1 MARPLAGIERR
12 LAEAEARQRQLE
24 TSAGGPV
31 EQDLADPNFAAQL
44 GLLND
49 ESKLIS
55 VLCTRRAAKS
65 FSLGKRF
72 VRTMRKHP
80 GCSCLYIGLTDKS
93 SERAIWKDVL
103 KVLDRRYGLGAKLLD
118 SKLTM
123 TLPNGSV
130 LYVMGMDRD
139 ETEREKLLGGK
150 YAEVGIDEAQSFS
163 IDLHSLVFDV
173 LKPAVADY
181 RGVIGL
187 YGTPGNLKRGTFY
200 DLTHDRDP
208 SAGPQRWLRDGFSG
222 HSWSTFDNPYMA
234 DKWREEI
241 AELKAANPL
250 IESTPGFQ
258 QNYLGRWVIDDS
270 KLVYR
275 YRVGRNDFNGTLPTY
290 LRGEWHFVLAID
302 LGYTDATSFTV
313 LAYHEHDRNLYV
325 LKSEKKPGMDLTD
338 VSEHAATLRTR
349 WPIEHTTID
358 GSNKQAVEE
367 MNMRHGLMATPA
379 DKREKAEFIDIMND
393 EFIQERI
400 KLGPDTEP
408 LKEEYGQ
415 LVWDERKLE
424 QRKRIEHPSC
434 ENHCADGTLYGWRWC
449 WQYLSEPLK
458 KPPPR
463 VGSPIWLAQE
473 QSRQEAE
480 LDAEAEAEF
489 RRNRNAQRDDFSEY
503 GGPEEDAW
511 PSE

>member
-1 MARPLAGIERR
+1 VARPFASIERR
-12 LAEAEARQRQLE
+12 LAEAEARQRKGE
-24 TSAGGPV
+24 TNDGGPV
-31 EQDLADPNFAAQL
+31 EQDLSDPNFAAQL
-44 GLLND
+44 GLLED
-49 ESKLIS
+49 ESKLLS

-103 KVLDRRYGLGAKLLD
+103 KVIDRRYALGAKLLD

-150 YAEVGIDEAQSFS
+150 YAEVGIDEAQSFT
-163 IDLHSLVFDV
+163 IDLHALVFDV

-187 YGTPGNLKRGTFY
+187 YGTPGNLKKGTFY

-208 SAGPQRWLRDGFSG
+208 SAGPQRWKRDGWSG

-234 DKWREEI
+234 EKWREEI
-241 AELKAANPL
+241 AELKAGNPL
-250 IESTPGFQ
+250 IEQTPGFQ
-258 QNYLGRWVIDDS
+258 QNYLGRWVVDDS

-275 YRVGRNDFNGTLPTY
+275 YRIGRNDFSGTLPAFP
-290 LRGEWHFVLAID
+290 RGEWHFVLAID

-313 LAYHEHDRNLYV
+313 LAYHDHDRTLYV
-325 LKSEKKPGMDLTD
+325 LTSHKRAGLDLTA
-338 VSEHAATLRTR
+338 VSEHAAELKQK

-367 MNMRHGLMATPA
+367 LNRRHGLQATPA

-400 KLGPDTEP
+400 KLSPDCEP
-408 LKEEYGQ
+408 LKEEYGG
-415 LVWDERKLE
+415 LVWDERQLE
-424 QRKRIEHPSC
+424 KRKRVEHPAC
-434 ENHCADGTLYGWRWC
+434 ENHCTDGTLYGWRWC

-458 KPPPR
+458 RPGPKP
-463 VGSPIWLAQE
+463 GSYQAQQE
-473 QSRQEAE
+473 QAQAVEAE
-480 LDAEAEAEF
+480 FERQQEAEF
-489 RRNRNAQRDDFSEY
+489 RRNREESRGDSERLPRAPDD
-503 GGPEEDAW
+503 W
-511 PSE
+511 V

>member
-1 MARPLAGIERR
+1 MPQPFASLQRR
-12 LAEAEARQRQLE
+12 IAEAEARQRKLE
-24 TSAGGPV
+24 TLEGGPV

-49 ESKLIS
+49 EAKLIS
-55 VLCTRRAAKS
+55 VLCTRRAAKT

-72 VRTMRKHP
+72 IRTMRKHP
-80 GCSCLYIGLTDKS
+80 GCSCLYIGLTEKS

-103 KVLDRRYGLGAKLLD
+103 KVLDRRYSLGAKMLD

-139 ETEREKLLGGK
+139 ELEREKLLGGK
-150 YAEVGIDEAQSFS
+150 YAEVGIDEAQGFS

-181 RGVIGL
+181 RGTIGL
-187 YGTPGNLKRGTFY
+187 YGTPGNLKKGTFY
-200 DLTHDRDP
+200 ELTHDRDP
-208 SAGPQRWLRDGFSG
+208 SAGPQRWTRNGFSG
-222 HSWSTFDNPYMA
+222 HSWSTFDNPYMVE
-234 DKWREEI
+234 KWRQEI

-250 IESTPGFQ
+250 IEQTAGFQ

-275 YRVGRNDFNGTLPTY
+275 YRAGRNDFNGTLPTY
-290 LRGEWHFVLAID
+290 ARGEWHFVLAID

-338 VSEHAATLRTR
+338 VSEHAAALKQR
-349 WPIEHTTID
+349 WPIEHTSID

-367 MNMRHGLMATPA
+367 MNMRHGLQATPA

-393 EFIQERI
+393 EFVQERI

-424 QRKRIEHPSC
+424 QRKRVEHPSC
-434 ENHCADGTLYGWRWC
+434 ENHCTDGTLYGWRWC
-449 WQYLSEPLK
+449 WQYLAKPL
-458 KPPPR
+458 KPPPPR
-463 VGSPIWLAQE
+463 IGTPEWHVAQAQANAALEE
-473 QSRQEAE
+473 QELQESIRLRRE
-480 LDAEAEAEF
+480 ERESEQDVLDLL
-489 RRNRNAQRDDFSEY
+489 
-503 GGPEEDAW
+503 G
-511 PSE
+511 